1 MGTGVADMDGSRAG
15 VTDMDGAGVVA
26 MDVCG
31 WYCWEWGI

>member
-1 MGTGVADMDGSRAG
+1 MADMDGSRAG

-31 WYCWEWGI
+31 WYCWE